1 SKEFF
6 EGVPNVYEIIK
17 KCKKTKEISGDNFN
31 CNLGV
36 KIEYFEKCLN
46 SINDIIDEIDEISNE
61 MNFNFL
67 YDTSRGLF
75 SIGYN
80 VEENSLGNS
89 YYDLL
94 ASECR

>member
-1 SKEFF
+1 MQKDKRNFW
-6 EGVPNVYEIIK
+6 
-17 KCKKTKEISGDNFN
+17 DNFN

-75 SIGYN
+75 FNRI
-80 VEENSLGNS
+80 
-89 YYDLL
+89 
-94 ASECR
+94 